1 MKKFYLIILFAFLA
15 SLGSY
20 ITAAETWTK
29 VTTAPTDWSG
39 DYLIVYEDGNV
50 AFDGSLS
57 KLDAARNIQSV
68 TISDGTI
75 TTDGCNFS
83 FTIAATDGGYIIK
96 SYSGYYIGRQSSSK
110 NGLDSSQSTTY
121 TNTLSLT
128 GGNISIKS
136 SAGTCLQYNSDKNQK
151 WFRYFGSN
159 QKAIQLYKK
168 VQAAPTAVA
177 TPKFDFADG
186 TYYKKIK
193 ASATTTTKGAT
204 VHYSYTKVGEPQT
217 IDNGTNAPEL
227 SAVGTY
233 VVTAI
238 AKDATDRLKPSDPVT
253 ATYTITAPEAPVFS
267 IEEGTYYDPQT
278 LTMTCATSEAKI
290 YYTVLS
296 NYCRLKDVEYTEAIT
311 LDNNDDYIISAFASV
326 DGVIKS
332 KETSIEVTI
341 NKTCQAPKYSFADG
355 EIVNGKTYDN
365 TQAIT
370 ISTATVG
377 ATVTYTLTKDGT
389 VVGNENEVYSAPI
402 AIDSNGNYTIK
413 ANVTKDGYTSFTAT
427 EAVAFSISIN
437 VAEPT
442 ISGVAAGETYTEAK
456 TVTINCSTADAVV
469 VYSINGESKTS
480 EGQTATITLDKNGT
494 YNISA
499 YGIREGFSNSATVT
513 IEGVVINITCAKPT
527 VSVAQGT
534 YNKTQSVAISTTD
547 DATIH
552 YTLNDGEDTVYNGE
566 IEMTVGTGA
575 STYTLTVWA
584 VKDGWNNSDPVTYT
598 YIIDPNANKGIFAR
612 INSVEHFAA
621 NDKVII
627 VSEQARMIMS
637 TYGSK
642 AFNGKYASVEGSY
655 TIPFEDNEIS
665 ILTIEN
671 GATAGTYKLKC
682 DNSDNSDNSK
692 YLNLSSSSKSTD
704 ITTNATGSENNISFE
719 GNNVT
724 INNKNNN
731 TRSII
736 WYTEKNLFRNYI
748 TKNIKDSP
756 AEYYNVQLYKK
767 LTGDGNLTARLRYHE
782 NNKVIDDEENVADGT
797 TYENIGAILLSSET
811 AVNYALVGEKGTQ
824 IGTTEPGKTSVLTF
838 PGVGKYILATSNKV
852 ISFTIGSVVSGVETI
867 AADAAKV
874 YGANGNIV
882 VEAEAAAD
890 VNVYNAAG
898 MLVAAQK
905 VGAGRT
911 NIALAK
917 GFYVVRAGNTVTK
930 VAVR

>member
-15 SLGSY
+15 SFGSY
-20 ITAAETWTK
+20 VSAEETWTK
-29 VTTAPTDWSG
+29 VTTAPDDWSG

-50 AFDGSLS
+50 AFDGSLTT
-57 KLDAARNIQSV
+57 LDAESNTQSV

-75 TTDGCNFS
+75 TTNGCNYY
-83 FTIAATDGGYIIK
+83 FTIEATTTAGSYKIK
-96 SYSGYYIGRQSSSK
+96 SASKYYIGRTK
-110 NGLDSSQSTTY
+110 NDNGLDSSESTTY

-136 SAGTCLQYNSDKNQK
+136 GGAYLRYNKASNQQR
-151 WFRYFGSN
+151 FRYFKSSSYTN
-159 QKAIQLYKK
+159 QQAIQLYKK

-193 ASATTTTKGAT
+193 ASATTTTEGAI

-233 VVTAI
+233 KVTAI
-238 AKDATDRLKPSDPVT
+238 AKDANGTLEDSEQAT
-253 ATYTITAPEAPVFS
+253 ATYTITAPAAPVFS

-296 NYCRLKDVEYTEAIT
+296 NYCTLEDVEYTEAIT
-311 LDNNDDYIISAFASV
+311 LDNNDYYIISAFASV

-332 KETSIEVTI
+332 KETYIEVTI

-370 ISTATVG
+370 ISTATVD

-499 YGIREGFSNSATVT
+499 YGVREGFSNSTTVT

-527 VSVAQGT
+527 VSVAEGT
-534 YNKTQSVAISTTD
+534 YNETQSVAISTTD

-621 NDKVII
+621 NDEVII
-627 VSEQARMIMS
+627 VSEKAGMIMS
-637 TYGSK
+637 TYEN
-642 AFNGKYASVEGSY
+642 NGFKGKPDSVEGSY
-655 TIPFEDNEIS
+655 TIPFGDNEIS

-671 GATAGTYKLKC
+671 GAIDGTYKLKC
-682 DNSDNSDNSK
+682 ADGK
-692 YLNLSSSSKSTD
+692 YLNLSNGEAN
-704 ITTNATGSENNISFE
+704 ITTNATGSNNKISFD
-719 GNNVT
+719 GNNVS
-724 INNKNNN
+724 INNDNSRSIVWRAGSTKLFKHYSNNN
-731 TRSII
+731 INNT
-736 WYTEKNLFRNYI
+736 NYF
-748 TKNIKDSP
+748 
-756 AEYYNVQLYKK
+756 NVQLYKK
-767 LTGDGNLTARLRYHE
+767 LTGDGNLTARLRYEE
-782 NNKVIDDEENVADGT
+782 NNEVIDDEENVADGT

-838 PGVGKYILATSNKV
+838 PSVGKYILATSNKV

>member
-15 SLGSY
+15 SFGSY
-20 ITAAETWTK
+20 VSAETWTK
-29 VTTAPTDWSG
+29 VTTDPGDWSG
-39 DYLIVYEDGNV
+39 DYLIVYEAGSV

-75 TTDGCNFS
+75 TTTEGCKFY
-83 FTIAATDGGYIIK
+83 FTIEPAAKTGGYTIK
-96 SYSGYYIGRQSSSK
+96 SASGKYIGRTSTG
-110 NGLDSSQSTTY
+110 NGLSISTSPTY
-121 TNTLSLT
+121 TNTLSLINT
-128 GGNISIKS
+128 KGDISIKS

-168 VQAAPTAVA
+168 AAADQVA

-204 VHYSYTKVGEPQT
+204 VHYSYTKDDVEQT
-217 IDNGTNAPEL
+217 LEDDTQAPVL

-238 AKDATDRLKPSDPVT
+238 AKDATGTLTESKPTT
-253 ATYTITAPEAPVFS
+253 ATYTITAPAAPVFS

-278 LTMTCATSEAKI
+278 LTMTCATNEAKI
-290 YYTVLS
+290 YYTVYSDCCTLE
-296 NYCRLKDVEYTEAIT
+296 DVEYTEAIT
-311 LDNNDDYIISAFASV
+311 LDNNDYYIISAFASV
-326 DGVIKS
+326 DDVIKS
-332 KETSIEVTI
+332 EKTSIGVTI

-527 VSVAQGT
+527 VSVAAGT
-534 YNKTQSVAISTTD
+534 YNETQSVAISTTD

-584 VKDGWNNSDPVTYT
+584 VKDGWNNSDPDTYT

-627 VSEQARMIMS
+627 VSEKAGMIMS
-637 TYGSK
+637 TYRSS
-642 AFNGKYASVEGSY
+642 AFKGKPATVEGSY

-671 GATAGTYKLKC
+671 GTTDGTYKLKC
-682 DNSDNSDNSK
+682 ANGK
-692 YLNLSSSSKSTD
+692 YLNLTTSSD
-704 ITTNATGSENNISFE
+704 ITRNATGSENNISFK

-724 INNKNNN
+724 INNIKNN

-736 WYTEKNLFRNYI
+736 WYTEKNLFRNYS
-748 TKNIKDSP
+748 TGNIEKYP

-782 NNKVIDDEENVADGT
+782 NNKVSDAEENVADGM

-811 AVNYALVGEKGTQ
+811 AVNYALVGEDGTQ

-882 VEAEAAAD
+882 VEAETAAD

>member
-1 MKKFYLIILFAFLA
+1 MA
-15 SLGSY
+15 
-20 ITAAETWTK
+20 
-29 VTTAPTDWSG
+29 
-39 DYLIVYEDGNV
+39 
-50 AFDGSLS
+50 
-57 KLDAARNIQSV
+57 
-68 TISDGTI
+68 
-75 TTDGCNFS
+75 
-83 FTIAATDGGYIIK
+83 
-96 SYSGYYIGRQSSSK
+96 
-110 NGLDSSQSTTY
+110 
-121 TNTLSLT
+121 
-128 GGNISIKS
+128 
-136 SAGTCLQYNSDKNQK
+136 
-151 WFRYFGSN
+151 
-159 QKAIQLYKK
+159 
-168 VQAAPTAVA
+168 
-177 TPKFDFADG
+177 
-186 TYYKKIK
+186 
-193 ASATTTTKGAT
+193 TTTKGAI
-204 VHYSYTKVGEPQT
+204 VHYSYTKDGEPQT
-217 IDNGTNAPEL
+217 LDDTNAPEL

-238 AKDATDRLKPSDPVT
+238 AKDATGTLKDSDPAT
-253 ATYTITAPEAPVFS
+253 ATYIITAPAAPVFS

-278 LTMTCATSEAKI
+278 LTMTCATNEAKI

-296 NYCRLKDVEYTEAIT
+296 NYCELEDVEYTEAIT

-332 KETSIEVTI
+332 KETYIEVTI

-480 EGQTATITLDKNGT
+480 EGQTAIITLDKNGT

-499 YGIREGFSNSATVT
+499 YGIREGFSNSTTVT

-527 VSVAQGT
+527 VSVAGGT
-534 YNKTQSVAISTTD
+534 YNETQSVAISTTD

-584 VKDGWNNSDPVTYT
+584 VKDGWNDSDPVTYT

-627 VSEQARMIMS
+627 VSEKAGRIMS
-637 TYGSK
+637 TYGSS
-642 AFNGKYASVEGSY
+642 AFNGKSATVEGSY
-655 TIPFEDNEIS
+655 TIPFVDNEIS

-682 DNSDNSDNSK
+682 ADE
-692 YLNLSSSSKSTD
+692 YLNLSSNSKKTD
-704 ITTNATGSENNISFE
+704 ITTTPAGSENNISFE

-724 INNKNNN
+724 INNINNN

-736 WYTEKNLFRNYI
+736 WSAETNLFRNYKKSGI
-748 TKNIKDSP
+748 NDK
-756 AEYYNVQLYKK
+756 EYYNVQLYKK

-782 NNKVIDDEENVADGT
+782 NNKVIDAEENVANDM

-811 AVNYALVGEKGTQ
+811 AVNYALVGEGGTQ

-874 YGANGNIV
+874 YGAAGNIV

>member
-29 VTTAPTDWSG
+29 VTSAPDDWSG
-39 DYLIVYEDGNV
+39 DYLIVYETGNV
-50 AFDGSLS
+50 AFDGSRTT
-57 KLDAARNIQSV
+57 LDAASNTKSV

-75 TTDGCNFS
+75 TTDGCDYY
-83 FTIAATDGGYIIK
+83 FTIEAIKATAGTYAIK
-96 SYSGYYIGRQSSSK
+96 SASGYYIGRTK
-110 NGLDSSQSTTY
+110 NDNGLDSSTSPTY

-136 SAGTCLQYNSDKNQK
+136 GGAYLRYNANSGQER
-151 WFRYFGSN
+151 FRYFKSSSYTN

-177 TPKFDFADG
+177 TPKFDFAEG
-186 TYYKKIK
+186 TYYKTIK
-193 ASATTTTKGAT
+193 ASATTTTKDAI
-204 VHYSYTKVGEPQT
+204 VHYSYTKDGEPQT
-217 IDNGTNAPEL
+217 LDDTNAPDL

-233 VVTAI
+233 KVTAI
-238 AKDATDRLKPSDPVT
+238 AKDATGTLKDSDPAT
-253 ATYTITAPEAPVFS
+253 AEYTITAPAAPVFS

-290 YYTVLS
+290 YYTVLTNHS
-296 NYCRLKDVEYTEAIT
+296 TLEDVEYTEAIT

-332 KETSIEVTI
+332 KETFIEVTI

-402 AIDSNGNYTIK
+402 AINSNGNYTIK

-499 YGIREGFSNSATVT
+499 YGIREGFSNSTTVT

-527 VSVAQGT
+527 VSVAEGT
-534 YNKTQSVAISTTD
+534 YNETQSVAISTTD

-621 NDKVII
+621 DDEVII
-627 VSEQARMIMS
+627 VSEQVGRIMS
-637 TYGSK
+637 TYGSS
-642 AFNGKYASVEGSY
+642 AFKGKSATVEGSY
-655 TIPFEDNEIS
+655 TIPFGDNEIS

-682 DNSDNSDNSK
+682 ADE
-692 YLNLSSSSKSTD
+692 YLNLSTSGAN
-704 ITTNATGSENNISFE
+704 ITTTTKGSENKISFKE
-719 GNNVT
+719 NNVY
-724 INNKNNN
+724 IRNND
-731 TRSII
+731 TRSIV
-736 WYTEKNLFRNYI
+736 WRAGSTNLFKHYSDN
-748 TKNIKDSP
+748 NINNT
-756 AEYYNVQLYKK
+756 EYYNVQLYKK
-767 LTGDGNLTARLRYHE
+767 LTGDGNLTARLRYHQ
-782 NNKVIDDEENVADGT
+782 NNKVIDAEENVADGM
-797 TYENIGAILLSSET
+797 TYQNIGAILLSSET
-811 AVNYALVGEKGTQ
+811 AVNYALVGEDGTQ

-898 MLVAAQK
+898 MLVATQK

>member
-15 SLGSY
+15 SFGSY

-29 VTTAPTDWSG
+29 VTSTPDDWSG
-39 DYLIVYEDGNV
+39 DYLIVYETGKV
-50 AFDGSLS
+50 AFDGSLT
-57 KLDAARNIQSV
+57 KLDVASNTKSV

-75 TTDGCNFS
+75 TTEGCKFY
-83 FTIAATDGGYIIK
+83 FTIEPAAKTGGYTIK
-96 SYSGYYIGRQSSSK
+96 SASGKYIGRTSTG
-110 NGLDSSQSTTY
+110 NGLSISTSPTY
-121 TNTLSLT
+121 TNTLLLNT
-128 GGNISIKS
+128 GGDISIKS
-136 SAGTCLQYNSDKNQK
+136 SAGTYLRYNANNSDKR
-151 WFRYFGSN
+151 FRYYEKG
-159 QKAIQLYKK
+159 QKAIHLYKK

-217 IDNGTNAPEL
+217 IDNGTNAPVL
-227 SAVGTY
+227 STVGTY

-290 YYTVLS
+290 YYTVYSGCCELE
-296 NYCRLKDVEYTEAIT
+296 NVEYTEAIT

-332 KETSIEVTI
+332 EETSIYVTI

-377 ATVTYTLTKDGT
+377 AKVTYTLTKDGT

-402 AIDSNGNYTIK
+402 AINSNGNYTIK

-499 YGIREGFSNSATVT
+499 YGIREGFSNSTTVT

-612 INSVEHFAA
+612 INKVEHFAA
-621 NDKVII
+621 DDKVII

-637 TYGSK
+637 TYESS
-642 AFNGKYASVEGSY
+642 AFNGKSASVEGSY
-655 TIPFEDNEIS
+655 TIPIGDNEIS

-682 DNSDNSDNSK
+682 ADE
-692 YLNLSSSSKSTD
+692 YLNLSTSGAN
-704 ITTNATGSENNISFE
+704 ITTTTKGSENKISFKE
-719 GNNVT
+719 NNVY
-724 INNKNNN
+724 IRNND
-731 TRSII
+731 TRSIV
-736 WYTEKNLFRNYI
+736 WRAGSTNLFKHYSDN
-748 TKNIKDSP
+748 NINNT
-756 AEYYNVQLYKK
+756 EYYNVQLYKK
-767 LTGDGNLTARLRYHE
+767 LTGDGNLTARLRYHQ
-782 NNKVIDDEENVADGT
+782 NNKVIDAEENVADGM
-797 TYENIGAILLSSET
+797 TYQNIGAILLSSET
-811 AVNYALVGEKGTQ
+811 AVNYALVGEDGTQ

>member
-15 SLGSY
+15 SFGSY

-29 VTTAPTDWSG
+29 VTTDPGDWSG

-68 TISDGTI
+68 TITNNQI
-75 TTDGCNFS
+75 TTKDHCDFY
-83 FTIAATDGGYIIK
+83 FTIKATDGGYTIK
-96 SYSGYYIGRQSSSK
+96 SASGYYIGRQSSSK

-159 QKAIQLYKK
+159 QKAIHLYKK
-168 VQAAPTAVA
+168 AAADQVA

-193 ASATTTTKGAT
+193 ASATTTKDAI
-204 VHYSYTKVGEPQT
+204 VHYSYTKDGEPQT

-233 VVTAI
+233 KVTAI
-238 AKDATDRLKPSDPVT
+238 AKDATGTLKDSDPAT
-253 ATYTITAPEAPVFS
+253 ATYIITAPEAPVFS

-278 LTMTCATSEAKI
+278 LTMTCATNEAKI
-290 YYTVLS
+290 YYTVLTNHS
-296 NYCRLKDVEYTEAIT
+296 TLEDVEYTEAIT

-326 DGVIKS
+326 DRVIKS

-499 YGIREGFSNSATVT
+499 YGVREGFSNSETVT

-534 YNKTQSVAISTTD
+534 YNETQSVAISTTD

-612 INSVEHFAA
+612 INKVEHFAA
-621 NDKVII
+621 DDKVII
-627 VSEQARMIMS
+627 VSEQAGRIMS
-637 TYGSK
+637 TYGSS
-642 AFNGKYASVEGSY
+642 AFNGKSASVEGSY
-655 TIPFEDNEIS
+655 TIPFVDNEIS

-682 DNSDNSDNSK
+682 DNGK
-692 YLNLSSSSKSTD
+692 YLNLSNGDTD
-704 ITTNATGSENNISFE
+704 ITRNDTGSENKISFE
-719 GNNVT
+719 GNNVF
-724 INNKNNN
+724 IKNSD

-736 WYTEKNLFRNYI
+736 WYTGKNLFRNYA
-748 TKNIKDSP
+748 KSNIEKYPS
-756 AEYYNVQLYKK
+756 EYYNVQLYKK
-767 LTGDGNLTARLRYHE
+767 LTGDGNLTARIRYEE
-782 NNKVIDDEENVADGT
+782 NNEIIDDEENVADGM
-797 TYENIGAILLSSET
+797 TYQNIGAILLSSET
-811 AVNYALVGEKGTQ
+811 AVNYALVGEDGTQ